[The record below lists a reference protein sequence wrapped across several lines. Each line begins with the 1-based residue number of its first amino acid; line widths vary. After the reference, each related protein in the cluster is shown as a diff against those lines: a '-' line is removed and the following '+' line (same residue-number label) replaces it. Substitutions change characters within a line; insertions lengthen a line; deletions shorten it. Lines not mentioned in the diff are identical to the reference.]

1 MGKRMICNDSQI
13 FILYEAYMTHNLFDA
28 YPFILYE
35 VYMTHSLFD
44 AYPFILYEAYT
55 THNLF
60 DAYPLDLALFLSTQ
74 IYCRPK
80 TLSFIRT
87 NSIDQIYCHKLF

>member
-1 MGKRMICNDSQI
+1 M
-13 FILYEAYMTHNLFDA
+13 
-28 YPFILYE
+28 
-35 VYMTHSLFD
+35 
-44 AYPFILYEAYT
+44 